1 MAFLLHF
8 GILLSNYENNA
19 CQRSHLFC
27 HSHLGNHCLG
37 CIFKL
42 VQRTISNITWYF
54 YILLSNSKH
63 KLHNFLFH
71 LVSSSQR
78 GFPGGSAGKESAC
91 NAGDLGLIPGFG
103 RFPGEGIG
111 YPTPVFLPGKFH
123 GKWSLVGYRSRDH
136 TELDTSERL
145 TPTAS
150 HRRTRKCFQSPK

>member
-8 GILLSNYENNA
+8 RILLFNYENNA
-19 CQRSHLFC
+19 CQRFHLFC
-27 HSHLGNHCLG
+27 HSHLG

-78 GFPGGSAGKESAC
+78 GFPGGAAGKESAC
-91 NAGDLGLIPGFG
+91 NTGDLGLISGFG
-103 RFPGEGIG
+103 RFPGEGISSC
-111 YPTPVFLPGKFH
+111 V
-123 GKWSLVGYRSRDH
+123 
-136 TELDTSERL
+136 LDTQLQYSCLENSMERGAWRAIDNGI
-145 TPTAS
+145 T
-150 HRRTRKCFQSPK
+150 QSWTHLRDNTHCKSQKNT